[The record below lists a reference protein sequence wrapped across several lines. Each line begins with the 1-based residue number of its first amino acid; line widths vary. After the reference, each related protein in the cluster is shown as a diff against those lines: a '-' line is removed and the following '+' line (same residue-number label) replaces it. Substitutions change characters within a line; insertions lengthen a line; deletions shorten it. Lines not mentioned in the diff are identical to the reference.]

1 MMFEEADGV
10 DVNWEEDGKGG
21 KKAVL
26 VVSQY
31 EYTVWCMLV
40 IEMTWL
46 LMSAGKYVVG
56 CSGRT
61 QEEEIGTSSGGRGVR
76 C

>member
-26 VVSQY
+26 VVSSY
-31 EYTVWCMLV
+31 EYAVLV
-40 IEMTWL
+40 SL
-46 LMSAGKYVVG
+46 
-56 CSGRT
+56 
-61 QEEEIGTSSGGRGVR
+61 
-76 C
+76 